1 MRIGGDAGRTAW
13 LAVGCCAAVAFA
25 HGAEPQAQ
33 SVVPAGGASFIVG
46 TTFGAVV
53 TADDG
58 QTFRWVCEEAI
69 GLGQNERA
77 TWLVSPAGTWFA
89 GAFSGLYVSR
99 DHGCSFAPHASFTA
113 TGVAAVAGQGG
124 AIYVASG
131 RYGVTNGVWRSTD
144 DGVTFSATSASDDAT
159 FYSSVVLAP
168 SRPQRL
174 YVGAWY
180 FDPAVSK
187 LLVSDDGAASF
198 STVDLS
204 ALLPAAGPFTV
215 LAVHPAKPEVLL
227 AALSSNAS
235 PVHHW
240 LLRSADAGQSFQVVQ
255 ELAEPATQAAFSDD
269 GATAWIAAGAT
280 LYESTDEGATI
291 SALSSPT
298 QQACV
303 AVRPGRRWVCGAMD
317 DDGFAVEAG
326 PQAGPLTPWL
336 TWEKIGAVADCPA
349 DSQVRTTCEPFYPV
363 LRAELGLPPLEPD
376 VPTPPAP
383 TGCGCTGTGTS
394 GWLTMLVS
402 FFLTFGL
409 RRRVG

>member
-1 MRIGGDAGRTAW
+1 MRLGGDARRAAL
-13 LAVGCCAAVAFA
+13 LAVLCTAAAAFA

-33 SVVPAGGASFIVG
+33 TIVPAGDAGFIVG

-58 QTFRWVCEEAI
+58 QSFRWVCEEAI
-69 GLGQNERA
+69 GLSQNERA
-77 TWLVSPAGTWFA
+77 AWLVSPAGTWFA

-99 DHGCSFAPHASFTA
+99 DRGCSFAPHAAFTA
-113 TGVAAVAGQGG
+113 TGVSAVAGQGG

-144 DGVTFSATSASDDAT
+144 DGVTFSPTPAQDAAT
-159 FYSSVVLAP
+159 FFSSVVLAP
-168 SRPQRL
+168 SRPQRV

-180 FDPAVSK
+180 FDPAASK

-204 ALLPAAGPFTV
+204 GALPAAGPFTV

-235 PVHHW
+235 PVRHW
-240 LLRSADAGQSFQVVQ
+240 LVRSADAGQTFQVVQ
-255 ELAEPATQAAFSDD
+255 ELPEPATQAAFSDD

-280 LYESTDEGATI
+280 LYESTDEGASI
-291 SALSSPT
+291 AALPSPT

-303 AVRPGRRWVCGAMD
+303 AVAPARRWVCGAMD
-317 DDGFAVEAG
+317 DDGFAVASG
-326 PQAGPLTPWL
+326 PQPGPLTPWL
-336 TWEKIGAVADCPA
+336 TWEKIGGVADCPA
-349 DSQVRTTCEPFYPV
+349 GSAVRTTCDPFYPV
-363 LRAELGLPPLEPD
+363 LRAELGLPPLEADP
-376 VPTPPAP
+376 PTPTAPA
-383 TGCGCTGTGTS
+383 GCGCGNAGPS
-394 GWLTMLVS
+394 GWVSLLVS
-402 FFLTFGL
+402 FFLTLGL
-409 RRRVG
+409 RRRVR